1 MIEGLDNKTRRNYFA
16 ERKKENSNHESA
28 NRSNKSLRVIRAT
41 PITPNQRIDRRSNK
55 RLRRSVIGK
64 NKINGMESKENV
76 NNMNSKKYE
85 YGNPAVLAWMQ
96 TKKKQRAEKI
106 KLIEMKKQ
114 SDIQKRKDYISNLNK
129 RQKERAQKVIKKQRE
144 YKAMLSPKN
153 DEIILDNKVIID
165 NDSNGMH
172 PANILLS
179 KLQNE
184 DLVHSPESKSAEA
197 HCSDVVSNHSLSES
211 VLSQA
216 SSSKSLLDKKGN
228 VDPMLL
234 LKIYDCIQQNKSMRN
249 STTKVEKSS
258 PSSNC
263 RSKKIKIAKK
273 KPYKRIKSQIIVR
286 KKQNKDQNNFVKKKQ
301 NVKKPKN
308 KKMSKPKKT
317 ASKKVIDDK

>member
-1 MIEGLDNKTRRNYFA
+1 MGIVERMSSVTLKKEISIKVRNYD
-16 ERKKENSNHESA
+16 RKIRQQNKKKLLCRKKKENSNHESA

-41 PITPNQRIDRRSNK
+41 PITPNQRISRRSNK
-55 RLRRSVIGK
+55 RLRRSVIGE

-106 KLIEMKKQ
+106 KLIEKKKQ
-114 SDIQKRKDYISNLNK
+114 SEIQKRKDYISNLNK
-129 RQKERAQKVIKKQRE
+129 RQKERAQKVIKRQRE

-211 VLSQA
+211 VL
-216 SSSKSLLDKKGN
+216 
-228 VDPMLL
+228 
-234 LKIYDCIQQNKSMRN
+234 
-249 STTKVEKSS
+249 
-258 PSSNC
+258 
-263 RSKKIKIAKK
+263 
-273 KPYKRIKSQIIVR
+273 
-286 KKQNKDQNNFVKKKQ
+286 
-301 NVKKPKN
+301 
-308 KKMSKPKKT
+308 
-317 ASKKVIDDK
+317 

>member
-1 MIEGLDNKTRRNYFA
+1 MGIVERMSSVTLKKEISIKVRNYD
-16 ERKKENSNHESA
+16 RKIRQQNKKKLLCRKKKENSNHESA

-64 NKINGMESKENV
+64 NNI
-76 NNMNSKKYE
+76 NSKKYE
-85 YGNPAVLAWMQ
+85 YGNPAVMAWMQ

-211 VLSQA
+211 VL
-216 SSSKSLLDKKGN
+216 
-228 VDPMLL
+228 
-234 LKIYDCIQQNKSMRN
+234 
-249 STTKVEKSS
+249 
-258 PSSNC
+258 
-263 RSKKIKIAKK
+263 
-273 KPYKRIKSQIIVR
+273 
-286 KKQNKDQNNFVKKKQ
+286 
-301 NVKKPKN
+301 
-308 KKMSKPKKT
+308 
-317 ASKKVIDDK
+317 